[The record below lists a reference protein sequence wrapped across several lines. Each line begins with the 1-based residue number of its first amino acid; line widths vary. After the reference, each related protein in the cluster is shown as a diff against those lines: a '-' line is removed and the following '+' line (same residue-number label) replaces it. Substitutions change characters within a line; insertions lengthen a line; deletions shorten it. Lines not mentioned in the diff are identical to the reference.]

1 MMDGQS
7 RAKPDKQ
14 GAGIQPTV
22 VPMRL
27 YVGVILLFIG
37 VILYLFSN

>member
-1 MMDGQS
+1 MDGQP

-14 GAGIQPTV
+14 AVGIQPTG
-22 VPMRL
+22 VPVRL

>member
-22 VPMRL
+22 VPVRL
-27 YVGVILLFIG
+27 YVV
-37 VILYLFSN
+37 